1 MKLCDK
7 DMERDIMNM
16 TREMTADVQRPDTPL
31 NADWLKLFAITVMLI
46 DHVGAFLIQTDDPVY
61 RPLRIIGR
69 LAFPIFC
76 FLIAEGAYYTKSMPK
91 YLGRLASF
99 AVIST
104 PPYNLVH
111 GSAWYSS
118 ENINVFF
125 TLFFGLAAVYSITG
139 LPQAVFD
146 RLGLSRLAKSRG
158 WCALAGL
165 PLCALCYMAA
175 FWMDTDYGEYG
186 VAAILIFWL
195 LRKHP
200 FAAWMSYAAL
210 TFVFFGFLIVTP
222 NMTGGFEYVSITLYN
237 VLTRLLFV
245 PRARLYYYLQIQ
257 MYAVLA
263 AVPCMLYNGKRA
275 AYGGKLSQFVKY
287 LFYSFYPAH
296 LFCLWLIQLV
306 TR

>member
-91 YLGRLASF
+91 YLGRLALF

-125 TLFFGLAAVYSITG
+125 TLFFVFHHGTAA
-139 LPQAVFD
+139 
-146 RLGLSRLAKSRG
+146 
-158 WCALAGL
+158 
-165 PLCALCYMAA
+165 
-175 FWMDTDYGEYG
+175 
-186 VAAILIFWL
+186 
-195 LRKHP
+195 
-200 FAAWMSYAAL
+200 
-210 TFVFFGFLIVTP
+210 
-222 NMTGGFEYVSITLYN
+222 GGF
-237 VLTRLLFV
+237 
-245 PRARLYYYLQIQ
+245 
-257 MYAVLA
+257 
-263 AVPCMLYNGKRA
+263 
-275 AYGGKLSQFVKY
+275 
-287 LFYSFYPAH
+287 
-296 LFCLWLIQLV
+296 
-306 TR
+306 

>member
-1 MKLCDK
+1 MFFS
-7 DMERDIMNM
+7 
-16 TREMTADVQRPDTPL
+16 P
-31 NADWLKLFAITVMLI
+31 
-46 DHVGAFLIQTDDPVY
+46 
-61 RPLRIIGR
+61 
-69 LAFPIFC
+69 C
-76 FLIAEGAYYTKSMPK
+76 FS
-91 YLGRLASF
+91 
-99 AVIST
+99 
-104 PPYNLVH
+104 
-111 GSAWYSS
+111 
-118 ENINVFF
+118 
-125 TLFFGLAAVYSITG
+125 YSITG

-237 VLTRLLFV
+237 VLTRLLFA